1 MANALQNDIINFM
14 FRRHADGQLDV
25 MQCLQLWFGK
35 SMETDIEI
43 EQRFGAYVTAALN
56 GAYADW
62 NTTPRGCLA
71 HMILVDQFP
80 RNLYRNNVRSF
91 AGDSLARGIAYTDHQ
106 WLNVLKP
113 EECIFVPCLVMTHQ
127 EDLTDQK
134 YGLNFYEKLE
144 PLLSSELHIF
154 RTIFEEHHRI
164 IYLCGTFPHRDH
176 YYPDRKTS
184 DIGRKLMDNPKL
196 RFDLPLVCQNGIV
209 SFGHD
214 PSKLWQVTQRSFD
227 VIDRIDALVNHAAR
241 RRSTMKG
248 PWLTPKESA
257 EMKSMFRQFDKDGS
271 GFLDIDELAA
281 VLHSTGHVY
290 SKEQV
295 QEVVDSIAG
304 VRASEGLTFDQF
316 ANVLRINLPPSDHLT
331 RSRSRF
337 ELFDLDHSGEVS
349 FSEFAKCMNNL
360 DELITS
366 SEIELMF
373 ERADKDKSGS
383 VSFDEFLA
391 IMERRVSVVD
401 TTTASDVVLTCES
414 QRVGETPAFSMPDW
428 TEKLPSSVEVV
439 ETEIAP

>member
-1 MANALQNDIINFM
+1 MADLLQSDLINFM
-14 FRRHADGQLDV
+14 FRRHPDGQLDV

-35 SMETDIEI
+35 SNETDIEI
-43 EQRFGAYVTAALN
+43 EERFGVHVAAALN
-56 GAYADW
+56 GAYSDW
-62 NTTPRGCLA
+62 NITPRGCLA
-71 HMILVDQFP
+71 FMILVDQFP

-91 AGDSLARGIAYTDHQ
+91 AGDSLARKIAYSDHQ
-106 WLNVLKP
+106 WLDVLKP
-113 EECIFVPCLVMTHQ
+113 EECLFMPCLVMTHQ
-127 EDLTDQK
+127 EDLADQR

-144 PLLSSELHIF
+144 PLLRSELHIF

-184 DIGRKLMDNPKL
+184 EIGRKLMDNPKL
-196 RFDLPLVCQNGIV
+196 RFDLPLVCKNGVV

-241 RRSTMKG
+241 RRSTMTG
-248 PWLTPKESA
+248 SWLTPKESA

-271 GFLDIDELAA
+271 GFLDIEELAA
-281 VLHSTGHVY
+281 VLESTGHVY
-290 SKEQV
+290 LKEQV
-295 QEVVDSIAG
+295 QEVVDNVTGIS
-304 VRASEGLTFDQF
+304 ASKGLAFDQF
-316 ANVLRINLPPSDHLT
+316 ANLLRINLPPSDHLT

-337 ELFDLDHSGEVS
+337 DLFDLDHSGEVS
-349 FSEFAKCMNNL
+349 FAEFAKCINSL
-360 DELITS
+360 DGLITS

-391 IMERRVSVVD
+391 IMERRASMPD
-401 TTTASDVVLTCES
+401 ATTASEAVTSDRQIFCEP
-414 QRVGETPAFSMPDW
+414 PAFSMPDW
-428 TEKLPSSVEVV
+428 HEKLTDSVEV
-439 ETEIAP
+439 EEIKVAP